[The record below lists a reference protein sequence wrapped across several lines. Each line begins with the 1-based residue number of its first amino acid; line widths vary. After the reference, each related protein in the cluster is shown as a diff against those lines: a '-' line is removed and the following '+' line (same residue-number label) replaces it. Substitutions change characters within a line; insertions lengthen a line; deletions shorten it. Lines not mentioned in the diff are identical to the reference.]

1 MPRLTPLILLIMK
14 SIPQISDVYLNYLKE
29 DEALYNTAPIEVK
42 RQIWSINN
50 GKYNLIS
57 NSVKLAVIYVN

>member
-14 SIPQISDVYLNYLKE
+14 SIPQINDVYLNYLKDNE
-29 DEALYNTAPIEVK
+29 TLYVTAPIEVK

-50 GKYNLIS
+50 GNNSSFKLIME
-57 NSVKLAVIYVN
+57 N